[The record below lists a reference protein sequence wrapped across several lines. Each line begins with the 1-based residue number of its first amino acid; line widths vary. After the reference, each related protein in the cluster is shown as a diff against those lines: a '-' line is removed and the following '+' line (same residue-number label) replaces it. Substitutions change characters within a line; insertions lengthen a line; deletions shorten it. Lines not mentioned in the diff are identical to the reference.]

1 MKELF
6 EKLENG
12 SSLAAEIINY
22 DGGVLLLNVPEFNCK
37 VSMFNAS
44 KGRIQGS
51 TVDSYVGNISHQE
64 NVMVCVF
71 CEGVLSKKA

>member
-1 MKELF
+1 MNELF

-12 SSLAAEIINY
+12 SSLDAEIVNY
-22 DGGVLLLNVPEFNCK
+22 DGGVLLLNVPQFNCQ
-37 VSMFNAS
+37 VSMFNVS

-64 NVMVCVF
+64 NVVLCVF
-71 CEGVLSKKA
+71 CEGLLSKKA